1 MGKTRTTAPPFAP
14 GNPGGPG
21 RPKGS
26 KNKLGEEFVAKLC
39 ADFTQHG
46 TEVIEKVRADD
57 PSTYLRVIASILPK
71 ELEIKRPLA
80 DLTEDELANA
90 IELIRAT
97 IAASPPLPGNGIEG
111 AHRGTPAKRL
121 PPLH

>member
-1 MGKTRTTAPPFAP
+1 MAKGKPPAAPFQK
-14 GNPGGPG
+14 GHPGGPG

-26 KNKLGEEFVAKLC
+26 KNKLGEAFIAALC

-46 TEVIEKVRADD
+46 DKAVVEVRQND
-57 PSTYLRVIASILPK
+57 PAAYLRVIASILPK

-97 IAASPPLPGNGIEG
+97 IAASPEGVGTGIPFAEG
-111 AHRGTPAKRL
+111 GDTAEGL